1 MSHANKQENITHDE
15 KKHQSIYVHRLSN
28 DPKDRFIDKSVKIFV
43 TIFHMCKK
51 VEKGINVLSRDMEA
65 IIKTQIKLLEMQN
78 MIYEIKIH
86 WVKLTAELQKN

>member
-1 MSHANKQENITHDE
+1 M
-15 KKHQSIYVHRLSN
+15 
-28 DPKDRFIDKSVKIFV
+28 FV

-78 MIYEIKIH
+78 MISEIKIH
-86 WVKLTAELQKN
+86 WVKLTAELQKNCNII

>member
-1 MSHANKQENITHDE
+1 MQINKKIQPMMKRNINQYT
-15 KKHQSIYVHRLSN
+15 VHRLSN
-28 DPKDRFIDKSVKIFV
+28 DPKERFINKNI
-43 TIFHMCKK
+43 TIFITVFHMFEK

-78 MIYEIKIH
+78 MIPEIKIH